1 MQVLLV
7 GARTRKVY
15 VGINL
20 EFIQE
25 FLKFVNGSNEKLKF
39 ENALYSCY
47 ITCYVFSK
55 AESVLTKI
63 KKRNRL
69 GPLTANMIITL
80 NSNIDLF

>member
-7 GARTRKVY
+7 GARTKKVY

-20 EFIQE
+20 EFMQE
-25 FLKFVNGSNEKLKF
+25 FLRFVHGSNEKLKF
-39 ENALYSCY
+39 ENALYSYY

-55 AESVLTKI
+55 AESVLT